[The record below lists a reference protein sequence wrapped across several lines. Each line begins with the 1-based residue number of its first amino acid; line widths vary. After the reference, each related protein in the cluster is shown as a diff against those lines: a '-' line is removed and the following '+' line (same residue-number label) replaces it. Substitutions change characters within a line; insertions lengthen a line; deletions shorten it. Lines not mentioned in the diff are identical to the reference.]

1 MREVA
6 FTNVTKM
13 RTTWR
18 KSGTITA
25 WKSCRTSKL
34 ATRAAASPTAR
45 MSGTAE
51 SRAIA
56 MIRRVPNKYRKVRPV
71 TTQTLRTAS
80 ARPVRSPDQIS
91 EDRVEAIVRAL
102 EASDL
107 QPGIGHDRGELAVE
121 GIGLASPDEQGLV
134 FGNLER
140 DDMVHPRE
148 GMGER
153 LGEFRS
159 LAHPAAIGPGGTLR
173 RARET
178 DELQGV
184 FRGLFGLRTRH
195 PVESQEGFHEL
206 LPGEPA
212 VERVVLGAVAEAPLH
227 RDVVPRILAQEP
239 QGPLVRMQLAD
250 EELEQRALAGAIRTD
265 EARDA
270 GAERGRKAVEAEDLG
285 VPLRDARCLDDTGH
299 PDTTST
305 NFIRR

>member
-6 FTNVTKM
+6 FTRVTKM

-80 ARPVRSPDQIS
+80 ARPVRSPHQIS

-102 EASDL
+102 EAPDL

-148 GMGER
+148 G
-153 LGEFRS
+153 LGELSR
-159 LAHPAAIGPGGTLR
+159 LR
-173 RARET
+173 RARAT
-178 DELQGV
+178 DELQRV

-250 EELEQRALAGAIRTD
+250 EELEQRGLAGAVRTD
-265 EARDA
+265 EACDA
-270 GAERGRKAVEAEDLG
+270 GAERGRKAVEAEDLA
-285 VPLRDARCLDDTGH
+285 VPLRDARRLDDTGH

>member
-56 MIRRVPNKYRKVRPV
+56 MIRRVPNKYRKVRPL

-80 ARPVRSPDQIS
+80 ARPVRSPHQIS
-91 EDRVEAIVRAL
+91 EDRRAGGCPLDLVEHLGRHEDVTAGLGEFRGRPEELDPGQRVGARERL
-102 EASDL
+102 VEDQDL
-107 QPGIGHDRGELAVE
+107 RSV
-121 GIGLASPDEQGLV
+121 
-134 FGNLER
+134 
-140 DDMVHPRE
+140 
-148 GMGER
+148 GER

-173 RARET
+173 RAR
-178 DELQGV
+178 
-184 FRGLFGLRTRH
+184 
-195 PVESQEGFHEL
+195 
-206 LPGEPA
+206 
-212 VERVVLGAVAEAPLH
+212 
-227 RDVVPRILAQEP
+227 
-239 QGPLVRMQLAD
+239 
-250 EELEQRALAGAIRTD
+250 
-265 EARDA
+265 
-270 GAERGRKAVEAEDLG
+270 
-285 VPLRDARCLDDTGH
+285 
-299 PDTTST
+299 
-305 NFIRR
+305 

>member
-1 MREVA
+1 MGRHEDVTAGLREFRDRPEDLDPGQRV
-6 FTNVTKM
+6 
-13 RTTWR
+13 
-18 KSGTITA
+18 G
-25 WKSCRTSKL
+25 
-34 ATRAAASPTAR
+34 AR
-45 MSGTAE
+45 E
-51 SRAIA
+51 RL
-56 MIRRVPNKYRKVRPV
+56 VED
-71 TTQTLRTAS
+71 QDLRS
-80 ARPVRSPDQIS
+80 V
-91 EDRVEAIVRAL
+91 
-102 EASDL
+102 
-107 QPGIGHDRGELAVE
+107 
-121 GIGLASPDEQGLV
+121 
-134 FGNLER
+134 
-140 DDMVHPRE
+140 
-148 GMGER
+148 GER

-270 GAERGRKAVEAEDLG
+270 GAERGRKAVEAEDLA
-285 VPLRDARCLDDTGH
+285 VPLRDARRLDDTGH